1 MNSRRCGC
9 LTPFKCGWAARVC
22 VSRACSR
29 LPSIVYKRP
38 LTAGAGRAAR
48 FLLAHAELLGGV
60 LDASLEALGAPGPM
74 QP

>member
-1 MNSRRCGC
+1 M
-9 LTPFKCGWAARVC
+9 
-22 VSRACSR
+22 
-29 LPSIVYKRP
+29 VYKRP